1 MIIPSIDL
9 EGGSAVQLIGGKEKA
24 LDAGDPRPIA
34 EVFGRV
40 GEIAVIDLDAAK
52 GLGENRNTI
61 LDILNL
67 APCRV
72 GGGIRDYQTAK
83 FWLDAGAQKIIIGT
97 AAKPELLKKLPSD
110 RVIVALDALNGDVV
124 VEGWTKKTGLKI
136 FDQIE
141 ELSQYVGGF
150 LVTFVEREG
159 KLVGIDKE
167 KINEVVKCAKDTKV
181 TIAGGIAKASDIG
194 TIDKLG
200 ADTQVGMALYTK
212 KFDLA
217 DSLAACLRT
226 DRSDGLWP
234 TVVTDEEGLALG
246 LAYSN
251 IESLRDAIYEGRG
264 TYYSRSRDQIWIKG
278 GTSGAKQVLKS
289 IDIDCD
295 RDAIRFSVNQ
305 SYPGFC
311 HLSKTTCWG
320 DTKGIKALE
329 NTLSDRRENPLE
341 KSYANRLFS
350 DKGMLN
356 KKIRE
361 EAGELCD
368 AINADDV
375 IHESADVIFF
385 TMVAMSAA
393 NVSLSQVQK
402 ELDRRALKI
411 TRRSEIDIDELDVG
425 DK

>member
-1 MIIPSIDL
+1 
-9 EGGSAVQLIGGKEKA
+9 
-24 LDAGDPRPIA
+24 
-34 EVFGRV
+34 
-40 GEIAVIDLDAAK
+40 
-52 GLGENRNTI
+52 
-61 LDILNL
+61 
-67 APCRV
+67 
-72 GGGIRDYQTAK
+72 
-83 FWLDAGAQKIIIGT
+83 
-97 AAKPELLKKLPSD
+97 
-110 RVIVALDALNGDVV
+110 
-124 VEGWTKKTGLKI
+124 
-136 FDQIE
+136 
-141 ELSQYVGGF
+141 
-150 LVTFVEREG
+150 
-159 KLVGIDKE
+159 
-167 KINEVVKCAKDTKV
+167 
-181 TIAGGIAKASDIG
+181 
-194 TIDKLG
+194 
-200 ADTQVGMALYTK
+200 
-212 KFDLA
+212 
-217 DSLAACLRT
+217 
-226 DRSDGLWP
+226 
-234 TVVTDEEGLALG
+234 
-246 LAYSN
+246 
-251 IESLRDAIYEGRG
+251 
-264 TYYSRSRDQIWIKG
+264 
-278 GTSGAKQVLKS
+278 
-289 IDIDCD
+289 
-295 RDAIRFSVNQ
+295 FSVNQ